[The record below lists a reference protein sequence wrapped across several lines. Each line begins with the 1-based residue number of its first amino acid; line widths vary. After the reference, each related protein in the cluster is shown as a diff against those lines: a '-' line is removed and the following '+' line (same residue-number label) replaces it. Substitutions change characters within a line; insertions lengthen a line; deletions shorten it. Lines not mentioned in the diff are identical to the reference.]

1 MALRPKYWDFTFI
14 RYNRVYILLPGINL
28 FFTKSNRFNL
38 IYLFMATFVLISFVS
53 RTVLLTYSFSHVSL
67 TLLDLFKI
75 YGIGLFYD
83 FVAVS
88 YYVVPFVIYLILVPN
103 RVFNASWHRKLTIV
117 IFFGFIFSLVF
128 NGFSEWFFW
137 EEFGKRFNFI
147 AVDYLIY
154 TTEVINNIL
163 ESYPIPLLITI
174 VLLLTIALFAFY
186 VKKTMV
192 LHTTFSDEKGFMSR
206 LKEGGLLLLIPLLFF
221 YLLDQQNLTSVS
233 TNKFN
238 AELSKNGLYS
248 LFSAFRNNSLDYDD
262 FYKSKEIDTVLKD
275 LRKLQTTKKIT
286 FTSDDIKDITR
297 HYSAAGEEKHYN
309 VMLVMIESM
318 SASYMDTYGSKQN
331 LTPEM
336 DKIVKK
342 SLFFKKLYATG
353 TRTVR
358 GMEAVTL
365 SIPPTPGRSIVKR
378 PHNHD
383 LSSVG
388 FVFQEKGYDN
398 KFIYGGHG
406 YFDNMNEFFSHNGF
420 NIVDHN
426 NFTADEI
433 TFDNVWGVCDGD
445 LFNKSLKEA
454 DNSFAQNRPFF
465 NFIMTTSNHRPYT
478 FPKEHMS
485 QPQLEGRDSG
495 VNYTDYAIKK
505 FLDDAA
511 KRPWFDTTL
520 FIFVADHN
528 GGSSGAVDLP
538 LFRYLIP
545 AFVYA
550 PKILQPQVVDKLS
563 SQIDLMPTVMSIMGW
578 DFKGKFYGNN
588 ILADD
593 FIQRAFIGNYQ
604 KLGYYQ
610 DNRLTILSPDESVKS
625 LEVEKLEL
633 KDVRYKQIPDNQADI
648 DNAITYYQSANYLY
662 KNNLTRHVKG
672 Q

>member
-1 MALRPKYWDFTFI
+1 M
-14 RYNRVYILLPGINL
+14 

-38 IYLFMATFVLISFVS
+38 IYLFMATFILVSFVS
-53 RTVLLTYSFSHVSL
+53 RTILLSYSYSHVSL
-67 TLLDLFKI
+67 GLTDLLKV

-88 YYVVPFVIYLILVPN
+88 YYVIPFVVYLILVPN
-103 RVFNASWHRKLTIV
+103 KIFNAPWHRKMTIG
-117 IFFGFIFSLVF
+117 IFFGFIFAIVF

-163 ESYPIPLLITI
+163 ESYPVPLLLLV
-174 VLLLTIALFAFY
+174 VLLLTLAIFAFY
-186 VKKTMV
+186 IKKTMV
-192 LHTTFSDEKGFMSR
+192 LHTTFSDEKGFKSR
-206 LKEGGLLLLIPLLFF
+206 MKEGGLLLLIPLLSF
-221 YLLDQQNLTSVS
+221 YLLDQQSLTSAS
-233 TNKFN
+233 SNKFN

-262 FYKSKEIDTVLKD
+262 FYKSNDINDVLST
-275 LRKLQTTKKIT
+275 LRKLQTTEEIT
-286 FTSDDIKDITR
+286 FVNDDIKDITR
-297 HYSAAGEEKHYN
+297 HYKHTGEEKRYN
-309 VMLVMIESM
+309 IMLVMIESM
-318 SASYMDTYGSKQN
+318 SAAYMNTYGNTQN

-336 DKIVKK
+336 DKLTQQ
-342 SLFFKKLYATG
+342 SLFFNNLYATG

-365 SIPPTPGRSIVKR
+365 STPPTPGRSVVKR
-378 PHNHD
+378 PNNHN

-388 FVFQEKGYDN
+388 FTFQEKGYDN

-426 NFTADEI
+426 NFEANEI
-433 TFDNVWGVCDGD
+433 TFDNVWGVCDED
-445 LFNKSLKEA
+445 LFNKTIKEA
-454 DNSFAQNRPFF
+454 DKSYAAKQPFF

-478 FPKEHMS
+478 FPKEHMT
-485 QPQLEGRDSG
+485 QPELEGRDSG

-505 FLDDAA
+505 FLDDA
-511 KRPWFDTTL
+511 KQKPWFDNTL
-520 FIFVADHN
+520 FIFIADHN
-528 GGSSGAVDLP
+528 GGSSGEVALP

-550 PKILQPQVVDKLS
+550 PKILKPQTVSKLS
-563 SQIDLMPTVMSIMGW
+563 SQIDLMPTVMSLMNW
-578 DFKGKFYGNN
+578 DYKGKFYGND
-588 ILADD
+588 ILTDD
-593 FIQRAFIGNYQ
+593 FNERAFIGNYQ
-604 KLGYYQ
+604 KLGLYRE
-610 DNRLTILSPDESVKS
+610 NRLTILSPDESVVS
-625 LEVEKLEL
+625 LEIEKLER
-633 KDVRYKQIPDNQADI
+633 KDVKYKEIPKNSDDI
-648 DNAITYYQSANYLY
+648 NRAITYYQSANYLY

>member
-1 MALRPKYWDFTFI
+1 M
-14 RYNRVYILLPGINL
+14 

-38 IYLFMATFVLISFVS
+38 IYLFMATFIVVSFVS
-53 RTVLLTYSFSHVSL
+53 RTILLTYSYSHVSL
-67 TLLDLFKI
+67 GLLDLVKI

-88 YYVVPFVIYLILVPN
+88 YYVIPFVIYLILVPN
-103 RVFNASWHRKLTIV
+103 KIFNAPWHRKMTIA
-117 IFFGFIFSLVF
+117 IFFGFIFAIVF

-163 ESYPIPLLITI
+163 ESYPVPLLLLI
-174 VLLLTIALFAFY
+174 VLLLTLAIFTFY

-192 LHTTFSDEKGFMSR
+192 LHTTFSDEKGFVSR
-206 LKEGGLLLLIPLLFF
+206 LKEGALLLFIPLLSFF
-221 YLLDQQNLTSVS
+221 LLDQQSLTSVS
-233 TNKFN
+233 NNKFN

-262 FYKSKEIDTVLKD
+262 FYKSHDIKEVLTT
-275 LRKLQTTKKIT
+275 LRKLQTTQEIN
-286 FTSDDIKDITR
+286 FVSDDINDITR
-297 HYSAAGEEKHYN
+297 HYSHTGEEKHYN

-318 SASYMDTYGSKQN
+318 SAAYMNTYGNTQN

-336 DKIVKK
+336 DKLTQQ
-342 SLFFKKLYATG
+342 SLFFDKLYATG

-378 PHNHD
+378 PNNHN

-388 FVFQEKGYDN
+388 FTFEEKGYEN

-426 NFTADEI
+426 NFDAHEI
-433 TFDNVWGVCDGD
+433 TFDNVWGVCDED
-445 LFNKSLKEA
+445 LFNKTLKEA
-454 DNSFAQNRPFF
+454 DKSYEANKPFF

-478 FPKEHMS
+478 FPKEHMT
-485 QPQLEGRDSG
+485 QPELEGRDSG
-495 VNYTDYAIKK
+495 VNYTDYAIGK
-505 FLDDAA
+505 FLDDA
-511 KRPWFDTTL
+511 KKKPWFDNTL

-528 GGSSGAVDLP
+528 GGSSGEVALP
-538 LFRYLIP
+538 LFRYIIP
-545 AFVYA
+545 AFIYA
-550 PKILQPQVVDKLS
+550 PKLLKPQTISKLS
-563 SQIDLMPTVMSIMGW
+563 SQIDLMPTVMSLMNW
-578 DFKGKFYGNN
+578 NYKGKFYGND
-588 ILADD
+588 ILAND
-593 FIQRAFIGNYQ
+593 FNERAFIGNYQ
-604 KLGYYQ
+604 KLGLYRK
-610 DNRLTILSPDESVKS
+610 NHLTILSPDESVVS
-625 LEVEKLEL
+625 LEVVKLERT
-633 KDVRYKQIPDNQADI
+633 DVVYKEVPKNSADI
-648 DNAITYYQSANYLY
+648 DRAITYYQSASYLY
-662 KNNLTRHVKG
+662 KNNLTRHTKA